1 MRFFTKLFLWIVLI
15 LTVSLSAAQYYT
27 VSRTFDNSIK
37 RQIDESLKNHQT
49 VKYAVQSN
57 IISSGEDANLTPQD
71 IENVARKTGSSL
83 NVDID
88 IKETDQAVDT
98 RDIQYVIEKNDSGE
112 SIVRVWSN
120 FTAGDYT
127 WIMTTK
133 YDVSQVFNEVDDL
146 QKTSKSI
153 FIMVLVFGAVFS
165 LVLAFGITRPIKKLN
180 ETSIKFANG
189 DYDAR
194 LEPGTKDEIGEL
206 TANYNDMADSI
217 KNKIYELELA
227 ITQREDFNASFA
239 HELKTPMTS
248 IIGYA
253 DMLYQ
258 KDMPTDQVHEAA
270 GYILNEGL
278 RLEALSFKLMEL
290 ITLNKNDFIL
300 EETNLYELLD
310 DVYKT
315 SSKKA
320 EDRGVE
326 LVVRNDAYD
335 IYVRVEND
343 LFKTLMLNL
352 VDNAV
357 KSGGDKVIIEAD
369 KVSDSDENREKD
381 RTHRA
386 DRAHENDDVNE
397 VSGKL
402 RISVRDNGRGIPEN
416 ELNRITEA
424 FYMVDKSRSRKEHG
438 AGLGLALCD
447 KIARLHGTELTFAST
462 VGLGTEVSFEL
473 EYTSYE

>member
-15 LTVSLSAAQYYT
+15 LTISLSAAQYYT

-57 IISSGEDANLTPQD
+57 IISSGEDTSLTPRD

-88 IKETDQAVDT
+88 IKEAEQAVDT
-98 RDIQYVIEKNDSGE
+98 RDIQYVIEKNDSGK

-120 FTAGDYT
+120 FTTGDYT
-127 WIMTTK
+127 WVMTTR
-133 YDVSQVFNEVDDL
+133 YDVSQVFGEVDDL
-146 QKTSKSI
+146 QKTSRNI
-153 FIMVLVFGAVFS
+153 FVIVLVFGAVFS

-180 ETSIKFANG
+180 ETSIRFADG

-227 ITQREDFNASFA
+227 VTQREDFNASFA

-258 KDMPTDQVHEAA
+258 KDMPTEQVHEAA

-300 EETNLYELLD
+300 EETDISELLD

-315 SSKKA
+315 SCKKA
-320 EDRGVE
+320 EDRGIVLTLE
-326 LVVRNDAYD
+326 NEACGV
-335 IYVRVEND
+335 YVRVEND

-357 KSGGDKVIIEAD
+357 KSGGDKVTIQAEE
-369 KVSDSDENREKD
+369 VSDSDESRGKD
-381 RTHRA
+381 RAYGT
-386 DRAHENDDVNE
+386 DRDHENDEVNE

-416 ELNRITEA
+416 ELDRITEA

-447 KIARLHGTELTFAST
+447 KIAKLHGTELTFVST
-462 VGLGTEVSFEL
+462 MGLGTEVSFEL

>member
-300 EETNLYELLD
+300 EETNLYELLE

-315 SSKKA
+315 SCKKA

-357 KSGGDKVIIEAD
+357 KSGGDKVIIEAE

-381 RTHRA
+381 RTHENHM
-386 DRAHENDDVNE
+386 DHENDEVNE

-462 VGLGTEVSFEL
+462 VGLGTKVSFEL

>member
-98 RDIQYVIEKNDSGE
+98 RDIQYVIEKDDSGR
-112 SIVRVWSN
+112 SSVKVWSN

-127 WIMTTK
+127 WIMTTR
-133 YDVSQVFNEVDDL
+133 YDISQVFNEVDDL

-153 FIMVLVFGAVFS
+153 FVMVLVFGAVFS

-180 ETSIKFANG
+180 ETSIRFANG

-258 KDMPTDQVHEAA
+258 KDMPTEQVHEAA

-320 EDRGVE
+320 EDRGIE
-326 LVVRNDAYD
+326 LVVDNEAYD

-357 KSGGDKVIIEAD
+357 KSGGDKVIIEA
-369 KVSDSDENREKD
+369 K
-381 RTHRA
+381 
-386 DRAHENDDVNE
+386 E

-402 RISVRDNGRGIPEN
+402 RISVKDNGRGIPEN

-447 KIARLHGTELTFAST
+447 KIAKLHGTELTFAST

>member
-15 LTVSLSAAQYYT
+15 LTISLSAAQYYT

-57 IISSGEDANLTPQD
+57 IISSGEDASLTPRD
-71 IENVARKTGSSL
+71 IENIARKTGSSL

-88 IKETDQAVDT
+88 IKEAEQAVDT
-98 RDIQYVIEKNDSGE
+98 RDIQYVIEKNDSGK

-120 FTAGDYT
+120 FTTGDYT
-127 WIMTTK
+127 WVMTTR
-133 YDVSQVFNEVDDL
+133 YDVSQVFGEVDDL
-146 QKTSKSI
+146 QKTSRNI
-153 FIMVLVFGAVFS
+153 FVIVLVFGAVFS

-180 ETSIKFANG
+180 ETSIRFADG

-227 ITQREDFNASFA
+227 VTQREDFNASFA

-258 KDMPTDQVHEAA
+258 KDMPTEQVHEAA

-300 EETNLYELLD
+300 EET
-310 DVYKT
+310 
-315 SSKKA
+315 
-320 EDRGVE
+320 
-326 LVVRNDAYD
+326 D
-335 IYVRVEND
+335 IS
-343 LFKTLMLNL
+343 L
-352 VDNAV
+352 
-357 KSGGDKVIIEAD
+357 
-369 KVSDSDENREKD
+369 
-381 RTHRA
+381 
-386 DRAHENDDVNE
+386 
-397 VSGKL
+397 
-402 RISVRDNGRGIPEN
+402 
-416 ELNRITEA
+416 
-424 FYMVDKSRSRKEHG
+424 
-438 AGLGLALCD
+438 
-447 KIARLHGTELTFAST
+447 
-462 VGLGTEVSFEL
+462 
-473 EYTSYE
+473 